1 MKLLKKVTFAITFAA
16 IISANFQCA
25 SPKVVTTQFEKQT
38 PFNLKPVSF
47 QEWYAGIKVGTTG
60 LNVFLPVTN
69 VNQNVTIDRIYFRNL
84 IGKLEK
90 KEGKYVAVLQNT
102 SKGYTFKKSERPDD
116 YPFDLLDYECVI
128 SYIENG
134 VTKYYK
140 ITQLN
145 EVAGTY
151 YENGPPSLYLK
162 ATTSGMATLDD
173 DEDDN

>member
-1 MKLLKKVTFAITFAA
+1 MNLLKKVTFVIAFATIFSNSLHCEA
-16 IISANFQCA
+16 Q
-25 SPKVVTTQFEKQT
+25 KVATTQFEKQT
-38 PFNLKPVSF
+38 PFDIEPVFF
-47 QEWYAGIKVGTTG
+47 QEWYAGIKVGATG

-69 VNQNVTIDRIYFRNL
+69 ENENVTIDRIYFRNL
-84 IGKLEK
+84 EGKLEK
-90 KEGKYVAVLQNT
+90 KNGKYVAVLKNT
-102 SKGYTFKKSERPDD
+102 SKYYTFKKSERPDD
-116 YPFDLLDYECVI
+116 YPFTLLDYECVI

-162 ATTSGMATLDD
+162 SVTSGRMATLDD
-173 DEDDN
+173 DDD